1 MRLMTGLLGA
11 LAVVALAAPPAQAQY
26 MEKVDIDASAAKAT
40 GYPSGPIEFI
50 CTTSPGSSV
59 AVWCQLLA
67 RGFSE
72 ELGVPVQVIFKKGG
86 SQNEPVMYVSA
97 KPADGLTVMHVS
109 ASFYG
114 YFHLPHFTKTYQDD
128 FQFIAEVENHT
139 YGVAVAKDNKWG
151 IKTYED
157 LIRVAK
163 ANCGKLAMGSNKIGS
178 THHRHQ
184 LAFLKNA
191 GIGDCVRY
199 VPYSGDGDTVKD
211 VMGGHLAV
219 GQASPRTW
227 RPHLKAGT
235 AIALVMKTEKRLDDP
250 DWKNVRSIREVGL
263 DYEIPH
269 HWQGLAVKK
278 GTPEPVM
285 DRLIQAL
292 HAMYQKEFFK
302 TYLAAGTHIGL
313 DIRDDRDWI
322 NADMAKNQA
331 VVKQFMIDNKMIKPD
346 S

>member
-1 MRLMTGLLGA
+1 MRILKSLLGVA
-11 LAVVALAAPPAQAQY
+11 AAVAFTYTPAVAQH
-26 MEKVDIDASAAKAT
+26 MEMADIEASAAKAT
-40 GYPSGPIEFI
+40 DFPSGPMEFI

-72 ELGVPVQVIFKKGG
+72 ELGVPMEVIFKKGG
-86 SQNEPVMYVSA
+86 SQHEPVVYVA
-97 KPADGLTVMHVS
+97 DKPADGLTVMHVS

-114 YFHLPHFTKTYQDD
+114 YFHLPHFTKNYEDD

-151 IKTYED
+151 IETFED
-157 LIRVAK
+157 LVRVAK
-163 ANCGKLAMGSNKIGS
+163 ENCGELSMGSNKIGS

-184 LAFLKNA
+184 IAFLNAA
-191 GIGDCVRY
+191 GIGECVNY
-199 VPYSGDGDTVKD
+199 VPYQGDGDTVKD
-211 VMGGHLAV
+211 VMGGHIDV

-227 RPHLKAGT
+227 RPHLQAGT
-235 AIALVMKTEKRLDDP
+235 AIPIVMKLEVPLDDP
-250 DWKNVRSIREVGL
+250 DWKDVPTVRDVGL

-285 DRLIQAL
+285 DKLILAL
-292 HAMYQKEFFK
+292 HNMYKKDYFQE
-302 TYLAAGTHIGL
+302 YLAAGTHISL

-322 NADMAKNQA
+322 NEDMRKNQA
-331 VVKQFMIDNKMIKPD
+331 IVKEFMIENKMIEPE

>member
-1 MRLMTGLLGA
+1 MSRTTPMWTV
-11 LAVVALAAPPAQAQY
+11 LAVMAAAIAPAHAQY
-26 MEKVDIDASAAKAT
+26 MDEDKIAASAAKAE
-40 GYPSGPIEFI
+40 GFPSGPMELI

-59 AVWCQLLA
+59 AVWCQNLA

-72 ELGVPVQVIFKKGG
+72 ELNVPVEVLFKKGG
-86 SQNEPVMYVSA
+86 SQHEPVLYVA
-97 KPADGLTVMHVS
+97 NKPADGLTVMHVS

-114 YFHLPHFTKTYQDD
+114 YFHLPHYTKSYDD

-184 LAFLKNA
+184 LAFLEDA
-191 GIGDCVRY
+191 GIGECVRY

-211 VMGGHLAV
+211 VMGGHLDV

-227 RPHLKAGT
+227 RPHLQAGT
-235 AIALVMKTEKRLDDP
+235 AIPLVMKTDERLNDP
-250 DWKNVRSIREVGL
+250 DWKDVRSVREVGL

-269 HWQGLAVKK
+269 HWQGLAVKR

-292 HAMYQKEFFK
+292 HSMYEKDFFQE
-302 TYLAAGTHIGL
+302 YLAKGTHIDL
-313 DIRDDRDWI
+313 DIRDDREWI
-322 NADMAKNQA
+322 NADMAKNQE
-331 VVKQFMIDNKMIKPD
+331 VVKAFMIKNKMIAPD

>member
-1 MRLMTGLLGA
+1 MRLVTGLMGA
-11 LAVVALAAPPAQAQY
+11 LAAATLMGTPAMAQH
-26 MEKVDIDASAAKAT
+26 MDKEAIAASAAKAK
-40 GYPSGPIEFI
+40 GFPSGPMELI

-59 AVWCQLLA
+59 AVWCQNLA

-72 ELGVPVQVIFKKGG
+72 ELGVPMAVLFKKGG
-86 SQNEPVMYVSA
+86 SQHEPVLYVDS
-97 KPADGLTVMHVS
+97 KPSDGLTVMHVS

-114 YFHLPHFTKTYQDD
+114 YFHLPHFTKSYDD

-151 IKTYED
+151 IKTFED
-157 LIRVAK
+157 LVKVAK
-163 ANCGKLAMGSNKIGS
+163 ENCGELAMGSNKIGS

-184 LAFLKNA
+184 LAFLENA
-191 GIGDCVRY
+191 GIGDCVKY

-235 AIALVMKTEKRLDDP
+235 AVALVMKTEKRLPDP
-250 DWKNVRSIREVGL
+250 DWQNIRSIREVGL

-269 HWQGLAVKK
+269 HWQGLAVKR
-278 GTPEPVM
+278 GTPGPVM
-285 DRLIQAL
+285 DRLVQAL
-292 HAMYQKEFFK
+292 HAMYEKDFFK
-302 TYLAAGTHIGL
+302 EYLAAGTHIGL
-313 DIRDDRDWI
+313 DIRDDREWI

-331 VVKQFMIDNKMIKPD
+331 VVKKFMIDNKMIKPG

>member
-1 MRLMTGLLGA
+1 MQLMKGLMGA
-11 LAVVALAAPPAQAQY
+11 VALAAMASMPATAQHMD
-26 MEKVDIDASAAKAT
+26 MEEIKASAAKAEDF
-40 GYPSGPIEFI
+40 PSGPIDFV

-59 AVWCQLLA
+59 AVWCQNLA
-67 RGFSE
+67 RGFSD
-72 ELGVPVQVIFKKGG
+72 ELGVPVEVQFKSGG
-86 SQNEPVMYVSA
+86 SQHEPVVYVA
-97 KPADGLTVMHVS
+97 DKPADGHTMMHVS

-151 IKTYED
+151 IETFED
-157 LIRVAK
+157 LVRVAEE
-163 ANCGKLAMGSNKIGS
+163 NCGELSMGSNKIGS

-184 LAFLKNA
+184 VAFLNAA
-191 GIGDCVRY
+191 GIGDCVNY
-199 VPYSGDGDTVKD
+199 VPYQGDGDTVKD
-211 VMGGHLAV
+211 VMGGHLDV

-227 RPHLKAGT
+227 RPHLQAGT
-235 AIALVMKTEKRLDDP
+235 AIPLVMKLEERLDDP
-250 DWKNVRSIREVGL
+250 DWKDVRTVREVGL

-285 DRLIQAL
+285 DKLILAL
-292 HAMYQKEFFK
+292 HNMYERDYFQE
-302 TYLAAGTHIGL
+302 YLEAGTHIVL

-322 NADMAKNQA
+322 NEDMAKNQA
-331 VVKQFMIDNKMIKPD
+331 VVKEFMIENNMIEPD

>member
-1 MRLMTGLLGA
+1 MKRFALL
-11 LAVVALAAPPAQAQY
+11 LTMLAAVAFVVTPAQAQY
-26 MEKVDIDASAAKAT
+26 MEMKDIKASAAKAPNF
-40 GYPSGPIEFI
+40 PSGPIDFV

-59 AVWCQLLA
+59 AVWCHNLA

-72 ELGVPVQVIFKKGG
+72 ELGVPVEVQFKKGG
-86 SQNEPVMYVSA
+86 SQNEPVMYVSG
-97 KPADGLTVMHVS
+97 KPADGLTIMHVS

-139 YGVAVAKDNKWG
+139 YGVAVKKDNKWG

-157 LIRVAK
+157 MVRVAK
-163 ANCGKLAMGSNKIGS
+163 ENCGKLSMGSNKIGS

-184 LAFLKNA
+184 IAFLKAA
-191 GIGDCVRY
+191 GIGKCVNY
-199 VPYSGDGDTVKD
+199 VPYQGDGDTVKD
-211 VMGGHLAV
+211 VMGGHIDI

-227 RPHLKAGT
+227 RPHLQAGT
-235 AIALVMKTEKRLDDP
+235 AIPLVMKLEKRLDDP
-250 DWKNVRSIREVGL
+250 DWKDVRSVREVGL
-263 DYEIPH
+263 DYPIPH
-269 HWQGLAVKK
+269 HWQGLTVKK
-278 GTPEPVM
+278 GTPEPIM
-285 DRLIQAL
+285 DKLILAL
-292 HAMYQKEFFK
+292 HNMYMRDYFKE
-302 TYLAAGTHIGL
+302 YLAKGTHIEL

-331 VVKQFMIDNKMIKPD
+331 IVKKFMIDNKMIKPD